1 MSAAP
6 ILTTTIA
13 YQIEIINGPHAGQ
26 KFSLN
31 KNVITFGRGS
41 ENDIILSEDPKV
53 SRQHAEVRFSDK
65 NMTVTNLSQKNYVV
79 YRGQKVHTQTIQFG
93 EKIYIGDCEILFKTP
108 DHLAEKTAVAI
119 RPQPVVMQPQQFS
132 SPVSPPAMP
141 PSMPP
146 PSRSGGTPPRVP
158 QSKESSGRL
167 KFYLILGGVILALY
181 LFLTSGT
188 RKKVDA
194 IRFGPSETIQRE
206 LLQADETKRSLLEE
220 KRKNES
226 LQARRARENFTKG
239 FRDYMQGQYARAKE
253 TFQVVLTL
261 DPNHIEGRRYL
272 TLSKLKFDQQVKNSM
287 QQGRINFENKNYRL
301 CKSHFLNVMTMLN
314 QQINDPT
321 FLEAKKLYELC
332 DLNQGNR

>member
-6 ILTTTIA
+6 ILTSTIA

-26 KFSLN
+26 KFSLK

-53 SRQHAEVRFSDK
+53 SRQHAEVSFSDK
-65 NMTVTNLSQKNYVV
+65 NITVTNLSQKNYVV
-79 YRGQKVHTQTIQFG
+79 YRGQKVHTQALQFG
-93 EKIYIGDCEILFKTP
+93 EKIYIGDCEILFTPP
-108 DHLAEKTAVAI
+108 DHQSFDQKTVVAI
-119 RPQPVVMQPQQFS
+119 RSQPIAMQPQQFS
-132 SPVSPPAMP
+132 APVLPPP
-141 PSMPP
+141 MPP
-146 PSRSGGTPPRVP
+146 PSRSGGMPPRVP
-158 QSKESSGRL
+158 QSKESSGRM

-206 LLQADETKRSLLEE
+206 LLQADVTKRNLLEE

-321 FLEAKKLYELC
+321 FQEAKKLYELC